1 MPAPRLS
8 PARSVCFALIIR
20 TLPGRVARTGIH
32 LMPFSASRGGPL
44 ENLTDG
50 RTITAAEATRQFGRV
65 QEEVASGPITLTH
78 HGRARVVM
86 LSPEEY
92 ARLSDAEAA
101 LNGAQPD
108 ARADASLGLPAIAL
122 DEMQEGYCEVDREN
136 RFLRINRVA
145 EYHFGLVRTDLVG
158 RYLAQALPELVGSGL
173 ADMLHAARTEGRPQ
187 RRIWRSW
194 LHEGRRVDLK
204 MFPIP
209 GSDGVVGVMF
219 ADIGE
224 AYELKRRLAIAEARL
239 KMMQEVMPRAVAVAY
254 DGAGVTLEWPPA
266 AEALLGWSAEEILGQ
281 PIETVL
287 VQSDR
292 DEEGG
297 EEQLAV
303 YVNWPLKVP
312 EDKLPLAAEL
322 VAKANFGVLV
332 GCIDL
337 DFDDGEVRAKTG
349 IDVFNLTNEV
359 CESMFQNSMNIT
371 MMYLPA
377 LQLMLAEDLTPDEA
391 LEQVEG

>member
-1 MPAPRLS
+1 M
-8 PARSVCFALIIR
+8 
-20 TLPGRVARTGIH
+20 
-32 LMPFSASRGGPL
+32 
-44 ENLTDG
+44 
-50 RTITAAEATRQFGRV
+50 
-65 QEEVASGPITLTH
+65 
-78 HGRARVVM
+78 
-86 LSPEEY
+86 
-92 ARLSDAEAA
+92 
-101 LNGAQPD
+101 
-108 ARADASLGLPAIAL
+108 
-122 DEMQEGYCEVDREN
+122 
-136 RFLRINRVA
+136 
-145 EYHFGLVRTDLVG
+145 
-158 RYLAQALPELVGSGL
+158 SGL
-173 ADMLHAARTEGRPQ
+173 DAFAAYFDSVSCEY
-187 RRIWRSW
+187 
-194 LHEGRRVDLK
+194 ERV
-204 MFPIP
+204 
-209 GSDGVVGVMF
+209 
-219 ADIGE
+219 GE
-224 AYELKRRLAIAEARL
+224 
-239 KMMQEVMPRAVAVAY
+239 
-254 DGAGVTLEWPPA
+254 
-266 AEALLGWSAEEILGQ
+266 EALTAG
-281 PIETVL
+281 IEVESDDGDEAVNMDVI